1 MRWTLRDE
9 VPVLPPSSNPLVVIF
24 TKNFSLLLAL
34 RYLNPL
40 RTHVSVITL
49 ISLAGVALGVMV
61 LLVVMSVMTGFENM
75 VKERVLGEAPHIT
88 VMRNQPWDMPNKDGD
103 VVSAEEQWRALESKV
118 EELPS
123 VVSAYPLVR
132 DFVIVD
138 IYGSVIPVIMR
149 GIDTEDPEAMKDL
162 KKLEKDGDVSIGM
175 GFVSDLNSEGGTSEV
190 AVISSIFA
198 EENKVSVGDV
208 LEVISNRNIK
218 QLKPLLQ
225 RKGSA
230 SIYNQFPERFAEIRA
245 WLKTRW
251 TSVDGKEQIL
261 YKDMIEFRDFLAQLG
276 YENLR
281 QGERDLVDRISELT
295 QSEDFDD
302 DYNYYPTGRLEELN
316 SIFEELKNVDT
327 EALDKEEELQLNDL
341 ALPKEIRVSGVYRSD
356 RFAPGP
362 PLLVP
367 LHLAQELAG
376 VGTTGGV
383 NGVALRL
390 KDPYLAASVLESE
403 LAGIVPNG
411 WVPVTWMEEYKQQF
425 GMISMQSFMMT
436 LALSFITLIAVFS
449 IGAVMFTVT
458 LQKKREIGV
467 MKALGATPTQVTN
480 VFALQGVIVG
490 LVGSVTGVGMSLLV
504 LSNLKLIQ
512 GGLREL
518 GFDPFSQAFYGG
530 DLPYEINSIEMALV
544 CFGAFVLCSLAAY
557 APAWM
562 ASRADAARSLRSL

>member
-1 MRWTLRDE
+1 M
-9 VPVLPPSSNPLVVIF
+9 
-24 TKNFSLLLAL
+24 

-61 LLVVMSVMTGFENM
+61 LLVVMSVMSGFENM
-75 VKERVLGEAPHIT
+75 VKDRVLGEAPHIT
-88 VMRNQPWDMPNKDGD
+88 VMRNQPWDMPNEEGE
-103 VVSAEEQWRALESKV
+103 VVSAEEQWRTLESKI

-138 IYGSVIPVIMR
+138 IYGSVIPVVMR
-149 GIDTEDPEAMKDL
+149 GIDTEDPDTMKDL
-162 KKLEKDGDVSIGM
+162 KKLEEEGDVSIGM
-175 GFVSDLNSEGGTSEV
+175 GFVSDQDSIGGTSEV

-198 EENKVSVGDV
+198 EENRISVGDV

-218 QLKPLLQ
+218 QLKPLLE
-225 RKGSA
+225 RKGSP
-230 SIYNQFPERFAEIRA
+230 SVYSQFSERFTEVRE

-251 TSVDGKEQIL
+251 TTLGGKEQIL
-261 YKDMIEFRDFLAQLG
+261 YQDIIEFRDFLTQLG

-281 QGERDLVDRISELT
+281 QGERDIVEAIFELT
-295 QSEDFDD
+295 KSDDFDD
-302 DYNYYPTGRLEELN
+302 DYNYYPTGRLVELN
-316 SIFEELKNVDT
+316 SSFDELKSIDID
-327 EALDKEEELQLNDL
+327 ALDQEEELQLNDL
-341 ALPKEIRVSGVYRSD
+341 ALPKEIRVAGVYRTD

-390 KDPYLAASVLESE
+390 KDPYLAASVLEEE
-403 LAGIVPNG
+403 LVAVVPDG
-411 WVPVTWMEEYKQQF
+411 WIPVTWMEEYKQQF

-467 MKALGATPTQVTN
+467 MKALGATPAQVTN

-490 LVGSVTGVGMSLLV
+490 LVGSVTGVGLSLLV
-504 LSNLKLIQ
+504 LTNLSVIQ
-512 GGLREL
+512 DGMRNL
-518 GFDPFSQAFYGG
+518 GFDPFSKAFYGG
-530 DLPYEINSIEMALV
+530 DLPYEINSNEMLCV
-544 CFGAFVLCSLAAY
+544 CIGAFVLCSLAAY

>member
-1 MRWTLRDE
+1 
-9 VPVLPPSSNPLVVIF
+9 
-24 TKNFSLLLAL
+24 
-34 RYLNPL
+34 
-40 RTHVSVITL
+40 
-49 ISLAGVALGVMV
+49 MV
-61 LLVVMSVMTGFENM
+61 LLVVMSVMSGFENM

-88 VMRNQPWDMPNKDGD
+88 VMRSQRWDMPNQDGD
-103 VVSAEEQWRALESKV
+103 VVSAEEQWRTLEAKI
-118 EELPS
+118 EQLPS

-149 GIDTEDPEAMKDL
+149 GLDTEDPETMADL
-162 KKLEKDGDVSIGM
+162 KKLEEDGDVSIGM
-175 GFVSDLNSEGGTSEV
+175 EFVADRDSLGGTSEV

-198 EENKVSVGDV
+198 EEHGISVGDV

-218 QLKPLLQ
+218 QLKPLLE
-225 RKGSA
+225 RKGTPSV
-230 SIYNQFPERFAEIRA
+230 YDQDPELFTEIRE
-245 WLKTRW
+245 WLKPRW
-251 TSVDGKEQIL
+251 TTVDGKEKVL
-261 YKDMIEFRDFLAQLG
+261 YQDVIEFRDFLTQLG
-276 YENLR
+276 NKNLR
-281 QGERDLVDRISELT
+281 QGERDIFEGINEMT
-295 QSEDFDD
+295 KSEDFDD
-302 DYNYYPTGRLEELN
+302 DYNYYPTGRLVELN
-316 SIFEELKNVDT
+316 GAFDELKTIDIDS
-327 EALDKEEELQLNDL
+327 LDQEEELQLNEL
-341 ALPKEIRVSGVYRSD
+341 ALPKEIRVAGVYRTD

-390 KDPYLAASVLESE
+390 KDPYLAASVLEEE
-403 LAGIVPNG
+403 LEGVVPDG

-467 MKALGATPTQVTN
+467 MKALGATPFQVTN

-504 LSNLKLIQ
+504 LTNLSVLQDIMRKF
-512 GGLREL
+512 
-518 GFDPFSQAFYGG
+518 GFDPFSKAFYGG
-530 DLPYEINSIEMALV
+530 DLPYEIHSNEMIYVSI
-544 CFGAFVLCSLAAY
+544 GAFVLCSLAAY

-562 ASRADAARSLRSL
+562 ASRADAARSLRSF

>member
-1 MRWTLRDE
+1 MR
-9 VPVLPPSSNPLVVIF
+9 VLPQLTNPTVVIF

-61 LLVVMSVMTGFENM
+61 LLVVMSVMSGFENM

-88 VMRNQPWDMPNKDGD
+88 VIRNQPWNMPNEDGE
-103 VVSAEEQWRALESKV
+103 VVSAEEQWRALESRI

-123 VVSAYPLVR
+123 VVSAYPLVL
-132 DFVIVD
+132 DFVIVEV
-138 IYGSVIPVIMR
+138 YGNVFPVIMR
-149 GIDTEDPEAMKDL
+149 GIDTEDPKTMADL
-162 KKLEKDGDVSIGM
+162 KKLEDDGDVAIGM
-175 GFVSDLNSEGGTSEV
+175 GFVSDQESTGGTSEV

-198 EENKVSVGDV
+198 EEKRISVGDILGV
-208 LEVISNRNIK
+208 TSNKNIK
-218 QLKPLLQ
+218 LLKPLLE
-225 RKGSA
+225 RKGSP
-230 SIYNQFPERFAEIRA
+230 SVYNRFPERFTEIRE
-245 WLKTRW
+245 WLKNRW
-251 TSVDGKEQIL
+251 TAVSGKEKVL
-261 YKDMIEFRDFLAQLG
+261 YQDIIEFRDFLTQLG

-281 QGERDLVDRISELT
+281 QGERDLVEMISEMT
-295 QSEDFDD
+295 KSEDFDD
-302 DYNYYPTGRLEELN
+302 DYNYYPTGRLEELDGV
-316 SIFEELKNVDT
+316 FGELKSIDI
-327 EALDKEEELQLNDL
+327 EALDRDEDLQLSEL
-341 ALPKEIRVSGVYRSD
+341 ALPKEIRVAGIYRTD

-376 VGTTGGV
+376 AGTTGGV

-390 KDPYLAASVLESE
+390 KDPYLAASILNEE
-403 LAGIVPNG
+403 LDGVVPDG
-411 WVPVTWMEEYKQQF
+411 WVPVTWMEEYKMQF
-425 GMISMQSFMMT
+425 GMISNQSFMMT

-458 LQKKREIGV
+458 LQKRREIGV
-467 MKALGATPTQVTN
+467 MKALGATPAQVTN

-490 LVGSVTGVGMSLLV
+490 IVGSVVGVALSLLV
-504 LSNLKLIQ
+504 LTNLSWIQ
-512 GGLREL
+512 DLMRKL
-518 GFDPFSQAFYGG
+518 GFDPFAKAFYGG
-530 DLPYEINSIEMALV
+530 DLPYEINTDEMLYVSI
-544 CFGAFVLCSLAAY
+544 GAFILCSLAAY

>member
-1 MRWTLRDE
+1 M
-9 VPVLPPSSNPLVVIF
+9 
-24 TKNFSLLLAL
+24 
-34 RYLNPL
+34 
-40 RTHVSVITL
+40 SVITL

-61 LLVVMSVMTGFENM
+61 LLVVMSVMSGFENM

-88 VMRNQPWDMPNKDGD
+88 VMRNQPWDMPNEDGE
-103 VVSAEEQWRALESKV
+103 VVSAEEQWRTLEANI

-138 IYGSVIPVIMR
+138 IYGSVIPVVMR
-149 GIDTEDPEAMKDL
+149 GVDTEDSATMRDL
-162 KKLEKDGDVSIGM
+162 KKLEEEGDVSIGM
-175 GFVSDLNSEGGTSEV
+175 GFVADQTAIAGTSEV

-198 EENKVSVGDV
+198 EENRIAVGDV

-218 QLKPLLQ
+218 QLKPLLE
-225 RKGSA
+225 RKGAPSV
-230 SIYNQFPERFAEIRA
+230 YDQFPERFTEIRE

-251 TSVDGKEQIL
+251 ISVDGKEQIL
-261 YKDMIEFRDFLAQLG
+261 YQDVIEFRDFLTQLE

-281 QGERDLVDRISELT
+281 QGERDVVEQVRAIT

-302 DYNYYPTGRLEELN
+302 DYNYYPTGRLVDLNGAFDELQT
-316 SIFEELKNVDT
+316 IDVDV
-327 EALDKEEELQLNDL
+327 LDREEELQLNEL
-341 ALPKEIRVSGVYRSD
+341 ALPKEIRVAGVYRAD

-390 KDPYLAASVLESE
+390 KDPYLAASVLQEELESV
-403 LAGIVPNG
+403 VPDG
-411 WVPVTWMEEYKQQF
+411 WIPVTWMEEYKQQF

-467 MKALGATPTQVTN
+467 MKALGATPAQVTN

-490 LVGSVTGVGMSLLV
+490 LVGSLTGVGLSLLV
-504 LSNLKLIQ
+504 LNNLSVLQ
-512 GGLREL
+512 DVMRSF
-518 GFDPFSQAFYGG
+518 GFDPFSKAFYGG
-530 DLPYEINSIEMALV
+530 DLPYEVNSNEMVYV
-544 CFGAFVLCSLAAY
+544 CVGAFVLCSLAAY

>member
-1 MRWTLRDE
+1 
-9 VPVLPPSSNPLVVIF
+9 
-24 TKNFSLLLAL
+24 
-34 RYLNPL
+34 
-40 RTHVSVITL
+40 
-49 ISLAGVALGVMV
+49 MV
-61 LLVVMSVMTGFENM
+61 LLVVMSVMSGFENM

-88 VMRNQPWDMPNKDGD
+88 VMRNQPWDMPNADGD
-103 VVSAEEQWRALESKV
+103 VVSAEEQWRTLESKI
-118 EELPS
+118 EKLPS

-138 IYGSVIPVIMR
+138 IYGSVIPVVMR
-149 GIDTEDPEAMKDL
+149 GIDTEDPETMKDL
-162 KKLEKDGDVSIGM
+162 KKLEEDGDVSIGM
-175 GFVSDLNSEGGTSEV
+175 SFVSDLDSLGGTSEV

-198 EENKVSVGDV
+198 EENRISVGDV

-218 QLKPLLQ
+218 QLKPLLE
-225 RKGSA
+225 RKGA
-230 SIYNQFPERFAEIRA
+230 PSIYAQFPDRFTQIRD
-245 WLKTRW
+245 WLNTHW
-251 TSVDGKEQIL
+251 TGGSEKEQVL
-261 YKDMIEFRDFLAQLG
+261 YQDVIEFRDFLTQLE

-281 QGERDLVDRISELT
+281 QGERDIVEQVSEMT
-295 QSEDFDD
+295 KSEDFDD
-302 DYNYYPTGRLEELN
+302 DYNYYPTGRLVEIIGAFDEL
-316 SIFEELKNVDT
+316 ETVDID
-327 EALDKEEELQLNDL
+327 ALDQEEELQLNDL
-341 ALPKEIRVSGVYRSD
+341 ALPKEIRVAGVYRTD

-390 KDPYLAASVLESE
+390 KDPYLAASVLQEE
-403 LAGIVPNG
+403 LATVVPDG
-411 WVPVTWMEEYKQQF
+411 WIPVTWMEEYKQQF

-458 LQKKREIGV
+458 MQKKREIGV
-467 MKALGATPTQVTN
+467 MKALGATPSQVTN

-490 LVGSVTGVGMSLLV
+490 LVGSLTGVGLSLLV
-504 LSNLKLIQ
+504 LNNLSVLQ
-512 GGLREL
+512 DAMRSL
-518 GFDPFSQAFYGG
+518 GFDPFSKAFYGG
-530 DLPYEINSIEMALV
+530 DLPYEINPSEMIYVSI
-544 CFGAFVLCSLAAY
+544 GAFVLCSLAAY